1 MGKVEEVARALS
13 ASDGAN
19 WDAKTDSETA
29 NGCTPDEQR
38 DYWREKARVAIG
50 AMREPTEVMLGA
62 MNETTIEAWDGDAF
76 WPAKD
81 DCKSLFNAAIDAAL
95 SEDKEQG

>member
-38 DYWREKARVAIG
+38 DYWREKARAAIE
-50 AMREPTEVMLGA
+50 AMREPTQA
-62 MNETTIEAWDGDAF
+62 MTKVAADDILEGPGISAF
-76 WPAKD
+76 LNWQDLSA
-81 DCKSLFNAAIDAAL
+81 SRYRLMIDAAL
-95 SEDKEQG
+95 SEEQG